1 MGRFY
6 KFIGHRTTDIR
17 HLTSCPSPIFS
28 LLVKIHRGAE
38 NDVRHERRNQMKSRA
53 RTIGAAAALL
63 LFAGTR
69 GALAQPVPTTVDG
82 LIGAAKNAA
91 GLEWPGTFLRL
102 CIPPPAAPAPATTT
116 GAPGGAR
123 GTPPAPPARETWYG
137 EPAKVADNL
146 YFLGTK
152 IHNAWAIVGNGGI
165 IILEALFDYAAQD
178 EIFGGMRKLSLDSRK
193 VKYVILS
200 HAHADHDGGA
210 RLLQD
215 EIPGVHLVYGAA
227 DWDAVDK
234 STNHAG
240 GKPKRDMVGTDGMK
254 ISVGDASVQIV
265 TMPGHTPGTLSFL
278 FEVRDNGKP
287 LRIAYVGGTAI
298 PFNADAAYYDGYIA
312 SSKKMAKAAADF
324 GATALMSNHTEFDN
338 GFFKAHTAANRKPGE
353 ANPFDAGAAAVAR
366 YFAVVQDCTTAARIR
381 ATGK

>member
-1 MGRFY
+1 
-6 KFIGHRTTDIR
+6 
-17 HLTSCPSPIFS
+17 
-28 LLVKIHRGAE
+28 
-38 NDVRHERRNQMKSRA
+38 MKSRA

-116 GAPGGAR
+116 GARGGPR

-146 YFLGTK
+146 YFLGTR
-152 IHNAWAIVGNGGI
+152 IHSAWAIVGNEGTI
-165 IILEALFDYAAQD
+165 VLEALYDYAAQD
-178 EIFGGMRKLSLDSRK
+178 EILGGMRKAGLDPRK

-215 EIPGVHLVYGAA
+215 EIPGVHLVYGAP
-227 DWDAVDK
+227 DWEAVDK

-240 GKPKRDMVGTDGMK
+240 GKPRHDMVGTDGMK

-298 PFNADAAYYDGYIA
+298 PFDGNAAYYDGYIA
-312 SSKKMAKAAADF
+312 STKKMAKAAADY
-324 GATALMSNHTEFDN
+324 GATALMSNHSEFDN
-338 GFFKAHTAANRKPGE
+338 AFFKAHAAANRKAGE
-353 ANPFDAGAAAVAR
+353 ANPFDVGQSAVAR
-366 YFAVVQDCTTAARIR
+366 YFTVVQDCATAARVR